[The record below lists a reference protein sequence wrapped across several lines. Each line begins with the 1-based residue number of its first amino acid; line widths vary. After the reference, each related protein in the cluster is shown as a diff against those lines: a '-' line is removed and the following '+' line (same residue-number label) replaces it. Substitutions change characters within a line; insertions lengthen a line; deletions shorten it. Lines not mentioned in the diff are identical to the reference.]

1 MDNKEN
7 FWIRMNFMIKLRYRS
22 VMEFCEKGGIK
33 LQTLY
38 NDRYYKRY
46 PSVENLMKM
55 AKALGVSIDYL
66 LFETPMMRPIT
77 EEEAAFIQMFND
89 AEDSTKE
96 IVGKILKEMLPLK
109 DLENEGNHREDGR
122 ELL

>member
-1 MDNKEN
+1 
-7 FWIRMNFMIKLRYRS
+7 MNFMIKLRYRS

-66 LFETPMMRPIT
+66 LLETPMMRPIT

-109 DLENEGNHREDGR
+109 DLKNESNHRGDG
-122 ELL
+122 

>member
-1 MDNKEN
+1 MDNKDN
-7 FWIRMNFMIKLRYRS
+7 FWIRMNFMIELRYKS
-22 VMEFCEKGGIK
+22 VKEFCEKGGIK

-66 LFETPMMRPIT
+66 LFETPMMQPIT
-77 EEEAAFIQMFND
+77 EEEAELVQMFNS
-89 AEDSTKE
+89 ASDSTKE
-96 IVGKILKEMLPLK
+96 IVYKILKELMSPK